1 MGCCGVTRP
10 CTRPCTDCRAGLLP
24 PHAFN
29 LAPMPSTLQRMHH
42 TASTAD
48 SFNRWEAGHVLAKKL
63 MRELYQA
70 AAQSTE
76 VGAALLAF

>member
-1 MGCCGVTRP
+1 
-10 CTRPCTDCRAGLLP
+10 
-24 PHAFN
+24 
-29 LAPMPSTLQRMHH
+29 MPSTLQRMHH